1 MLKSENKVLSEIDFT
16 QTLIDEIIIWLKTN
30 ELPKHVQSHEQHE
43 MWAKHFSEF
52 ETRNNQLFYNK
63 KRVIPSDDKTAIR
76 DAIKGVYDS
85 PEGLG
90 KGINQLSIFIH
101 NKFIGIRRVD
111 VTNFLKLQ
119 PDYQM
124 AASHPR
130 VVSRPVQVTAPFQTY
145 AIDLVDMSFYNG
157 IKANKNYN
165 WIFSCLDMFSRYCYL
180 VPLKQKTALNVK
192 SALESV
198 LALNHHKF
206 DTPEVKSKLPSVVWS
221 DNGTEFLG
229 EVSTF
234 LKENGSKQI
243 YNKAY
248 VPVADI
254 ENLNLQVRN
263 HLRHL
268 FIKQKSLDWLT
279 HLQDIA
285 TSINSNYNAKLHTT
299 PLDMMLKYFNGET
312 DALNKVSEHR
322 KALSDAKFSKF
333 YRQDSL
339 KLGDHV
345 RCKLSSL
352 YTSLRSR
359 IKAGTAKLNIVQ
371 FSPEIYKIGMV
382 YPPPTGQIGY
392 NSYLLQDRNEKFI
405 IDPKKG
411 APQRFRF
418 NELQHVPSGLTINS
432 GMTQQQADHLNQVKQ
447 SSDVVEQEP
456 EVVEMKAVKIAK
468 PPVPFSEWKGK
479 EWTQALKS
487 NLYSFENNRF
497 EILKVEYDRKQKL
510 YIVISADFR
519 DVVQGKLV
527 KKAPTFEI
535 NLPFLLNICKN
546 ELWFTGDMQA
556 YIDQHLPQEEKEIE
570 KPLEIQNHEPEEMNQ
585 PLQQRELNL
594 DENSKT
600 KRNLFS
606 MSGGSIYQIGHRVFR
621 MY

>member
-1 MLKSENKVLSEIDFT
+1 MSENKVFSEIDFT
-16 QTLIDEIIIWLKTN
+16 YQLVDQVIHWIKTN
-30 ELPKHVQSHEQHE
+30 ELPNHVQTQEQHDE
-43 MWAKHFSEF
+43 WAKHYSEF
-52 ETRNNQLFYNK
+52 RIQNGKLFYENK
-63 KRVIPSDDKTAIR
+63 EVIPNSPTEIR
-76 DAIKGVYDS
+76 DAIKKVYDS

-101 NKFIGIRRVD
+101 NQYIGIRRVD

-130 VVSRPVQVTAPFQTY
+130 IVSRPVQVTAPFQTY
-145 AIDLVDMSFYNG
+145 AIDLVDMSFYNN

-180 VPLKQKTALNVK
+180 VPLKLKTALNVK
-192 SALESV
+192 FALESV
-198 LALNHHKF
+198 LDLNHHKF
-206 DTPEVKSKLPSVVWS
+206 DTQEVKAKLPKVVWS
-221 DNGTEFLG
+221 DNGTEFQG
-229 EVSTF
+229 EFATF

-243 YNKAY
+243 FNKAY

-268 FIKQKSLDWLT
+268 FIKQKNLDWLT
-279 HLQDIA
+279 HLQNIA

-359 IKAGTAKLNIVQ
+359 IKAGTSKLNIVT
-371 FSPEIYKIGMV
+371 FSPEIYKIAAV

-432 GMTQQQADHLNQVKQ
+432 GMTQEQADHLNQVKQ
-447 SSDVVEQEP
+447 SIDVVEQTIP
-456 EVVEMKAVKIAK
+456 EVVQLKAVKITK
-468 PPVPFSEWKGK
+468 PPIPFADWKGK
-479 EWTQALKS
+479 EWTEALKS
-487 NLYSFENNRF
+487 NLYEFEENRF

-510 YIVISADFR
+510 YIVISADYR

-527 KKAPTFEI
+527 KKAETFEI
-535 NLPFLLNICKN
+535 NLKFLLNLCRN
-546 ELWFTGDMQA
+546 ELWFTSEMKS
-556 YIDQHLPQEEKEIE
+556 YIDEHLPEKEIE
-570 KPLEIQNHEPEEMNQ
+570 KPLEIQTQNEPEEMNQ
-585 PLQQRELNL
+585 PLPLRELNL
-594 DENSKT
+594 VDNSKT
-600 KRNLFS
+600 KRNLFGI
-606 MSGGSIYQIGHRVFR
+606 SGGSIRSIGNRYFR
-621 MY
+621 KY